1 MGKKA
6 ARWAKPDIKD
16 SVADTK
22 ASDADVR
29 GEGVRSFCPCHAGW
43 EGFEQNIRVVLRGL
57 RDPNRKERA
66 DARHVFDDAA
76 RMQLVE
82 DLKLQLEPG
91 EELIGQKRAQHFPSI
106 AERLRAS
113 RNIRIRNRKRRYR
126 LEARI
131 RKSKIRS

>member
-1 MGKKA
+1 MGKRTS
-6 ARWAKPDIKD
+6 RWAKPDIN
-16 SVADTK
+16 VADTK

-29 GEGVRSFCPCHAGW
+29 GEGVRGFCPCHAGW
-43 EGFEQNIRVVLRGL
+43 EVFEQNIRVVLRGL

-82 DLKLQLEPG
+82 ELKLQFEPG
-91 EELIGQKRAQHFPSI
+91 EELIGQKHAQHFPSI
-106 AERLRAS
+106 VERLMAR
-113 RNIRIRNRKRRYR
+113 RNIRIRKRKSRYR
-126 LEARI
+126 LEARF